1 MILILGGT
9 GEARE
14 LARRVVPEVGAHAA
28 GTPDLTT
35 PAVFRGPVV
44 SSLAGRVSSPALPP
58 GEVRIGGF
66 GGVAG
71 LVQWLRDNDVHAVV
85 DATHPFARR
94 ITANAFE
101 ACSQAGV
108 PLLILR
114 RPGFTPQSGWRW
126 VDSVAEAARELP
138 GERVFLTTGRQDL
151 GEFAGCPQWFLARMV
166 EPPEP
171 PLPQRIEVLLSRG
184 PFTVDGELE
193 LMRSREI
200 DVLVTKDSGGAMTSA
215 KLEAARQLGVPVVV
229 VRRPPLPPA
238 ETVADVDGALSWLGT
253 AGA

>member
-14 LARRVVPEVGAHAA
+14 LAARV
-28 GTPDLTT
+28 
-35 PAVFRGPVV
+35 PAI
-44 SSLAGRVSSPALPP
+44 SSLAGRVSAPRLPV

-66 GGVAG
+66 GGVDG
-71 LVQWLRDNDVHAVV
+71 LAQWLRDNDIHAVV
-85 DATHPFARR
+85 DATHPFARQ

-101 ACSQAGV
+101 ACERVGV

-114 RPGFTPQSGWRW
+114 RPGFEPQDGWQW
-126 VDSVAEAARELP
+126 EDSVADAARNLP
-138 GERVFLTTGRQDL
+138 GSRVFLTTGRQDL
-151 GEFAGCPQWFLARMV
+151 AEFAHCPQWFLARMV

-171 PLPQRIEVLLSRG
+171 PMPQRIEVLLSRG
-184 PFTVDGELE
+184 PFTVDGELD

-200 DVLVTKDSGGAMTSA
+200 DVLVTKDSGGSMTSA
-215 KLEAARQLGVPVVV
+215 KLEAARQLDVPVVI

-238 ETVADVDGALSWLGT
+238 EVVPTVEDALRWLD
-253 AGA
+253 A